1 MHREH
6 GVGLLPDA
14 AVLCRVHWNIETRPY
29 EVGQCLCKGSGRT
42 FVVAVTFVRFR
53 LLKSITAV
61 RITMV
66 AFYRWLV
73 VSFISTAFSAATHLP
88 L

>member
-1 MHREH
+1 MHRKH

-14 AVLCRVHWNIETRPY
+14 AILCCVHWNIETNPY
-29 EVGQCLCKGSGRT
+29 EVGQCLCKCSGRT

-53 LLKSITAV
+53 FLKSTTAV

-66 AFYRWLV
+66 AFYIWPV
-73 VSFISTAFSAATHLP
+73 VSFISTAFSAATHPP